1 MEGFLPAFLLTLLA
15 GLSTGIGS
23 LLALLSRK
31 SHERFFSVA
40 LGFSAGVMIYVS
52 LVEIY
57 NQAQGT
63 LIAQYGAK
71 PGMWIT
77 LAAFFGGVALIAI
90 IDKLIPETGHPHHEP
105 QVSLLPVQEPVV
117 PQGVDGFALPH
128 STHDVKKAKKQKN
141 MMRVGLITALS
152 IAIHNFPE
160 GMATFTAAM
169 QDPKLGLAIAIAIA
183 IHNIPE
189 GVAVAVPI
197 LMATGSRKKAT
208 LWSFLS
214 GLAEPLGALV
224 GYLLLR
230 TFFTD
235 AVMGVLFAA
244 VAGIMVFISFDK
256 LLPTAIDTDQ
266 PHLAI
271 YGAIGGMAV
280 MGVSLALLA

>member
-1 MEGFLPAFLLTLLA
+1 MQNFGMAFLLTVLA
-15 GLSTGIGS
+15 GLATGVGS
-23 LLALLSRK
+23 LLALISRK
-31 SHERFFSVA
+31 SQDRFFSIA

-57 NQAQGT
+57 NEALHTLMAQHGE
-63 LIAQYGAK
+63 K

-77 LAAFFGGVALIAI
+77 LVSFLGGVLLIAL

-105 QVSLLPVQEPVV
+105 GVSLLPVRAPEQPMGPE
-117 PQGVDGFALPH
+117 GFALEH
-128 STHDVKKAKKQKN
+128 TQHDVKAPKRQQN
-141 MMRVGLITALS
+141 MLRVGMITALS

-160 GMATFTAAM
+160 GLATFTAALA
-169 QDPKLGLAIAIAIA
+169 DPSLGLAIAVAIA

-189 GVAVAVPI
+189 GVAVAVPVY
-197 LMATGSRKKAT
+197 MATGSRWKAT

-224 GYLLLR
+224 GYLFLR
-230 TFFTD
+230 PYFTPT
-235 AVMGVLFAA
+235 VMGVLFAA
-244 VAGIMVFISFDK
+244 IAGIMVFISFDK

-271 YGAIGGMAV
+271 YGVIGGMAV
-280 MGVSLALLA
+280 MGLSLVLLA